1 MKGGA
6 EHFRSLIGY
15 NQYAN
20 EQVLKFAEPLSD
32 EQFQKQFAENYGS
45 VGGTLLHILGAQ
57 IVWTRRWTGMP
68 IPPEPEERSELSA
81 AFAESHEQLREFAET
96 LTDDDWGRVLD
107 YKDSKGN
114 PYRRPMGRLVTHLV
128 NHGTYH
134 RGELSLM
141 LTHFGNS
148 PGDLDYVYY
157 VPNAD

>member
-1 MKGGA
+1 MNGGA

-15 NQYAN
+15 NQWAN
-20 EQVLKFAEPLSD
+20 EHVLKFTEPLTD
-32 EQFQKQFAENYGS
+32 EQFQKEFAENYGS

-57 IVWTRRWTGMP
+57 KVWTRRWTGMSVP
-68 IPPEPEERSELSA
+68 LDTVERSELSA
-81 AFAESHEQLREFAET
+81 AFAQSHEQLREFAEM
-96 LTDDDWGRVLD
+96 LTDDDWGRVLN

-141 LTHFGNS
+141 LTYFGNS

-157 VPNAD
+157 VPDA